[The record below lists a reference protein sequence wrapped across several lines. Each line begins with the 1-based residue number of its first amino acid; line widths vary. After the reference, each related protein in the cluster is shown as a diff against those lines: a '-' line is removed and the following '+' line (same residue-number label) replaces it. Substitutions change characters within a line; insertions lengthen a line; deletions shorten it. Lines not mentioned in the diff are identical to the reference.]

1 MQQCRLCRAVKTSSE
16 ELYKLM
22 NSARALSL
30 LGRAVE
36 VDRPIFRPPAAIFV
50 CCEEALQVRLS
61 GTNRRITASVSRNNG
76 PAKSPRICVIL
87 FQGTLNASASNHV
100 QCPGLRKGSPLM
112 STLTFLCNQWSK
124 GYLDISRLVDMG
136 RIYFGTFLPTRGGR
150 WRKIPAIRTNQNYYS
165 MSGGHFCE
173 AVSHPSHSIECASRV
188 ALGI

>member
-30 LGRAVE
+30 LGKAVE

-87 FQGTLNASASNHV
+87 FQESGRDIERKCIQPRPMPRAEKRFTTNEHTHV
-100 QCPGLRKGSPLM
+100 SVQPM
-112 STLTFLCNQWSK
+112 IQ
-124 GYLDISRLVDMG
+124 RL
-136 RIYFGTFLPTRGGR
+136 
-150 WRKIPAIRTNQNYYS
+150 S
-165 MSGGHFCE
+165 
-173 AVSHPSHSIECASRV
+173 
-188 ALGI
+188 